1 MHIQN
6 RTLVSRSV
14 GCFVLHPIVHVRDH
28 GALQEAMTRPLSL
41 SLAML
46 ASGVALLVAAGLAAP
61 ASFSTAADAPKG
73 GTRSHHV
80 RRRARSRRSRARIY
94 NGLVAAPVRH
104 VREALQPSGPAGH
117 RGRTACSGGR
127 SVVHRLAGRSDVHLR
142 AQADLPLPHRRAGDC
157 AELRGRVQPNRPARA
172 SVSGSATDARD
183 SGRRRRDRRRGR
195 PHLRDPRPRTVQAAN
210 PAREAGR
217 RLHSPADDALLLP
230 DPPEHTRGRDRP
242 PGRVRAVLLRRADH
256 QPADRARAQP
266 VLPRRPPRERRPDRL
281 DARREPRGMP
291 RGDRGRPRRPLRR
304 AGSSPHRVSGTR
316 REVRPQPARRTALR
330 PTRPRGVVHRL
341 QPRSARVRRA
351 GTDPAQES
359 DQLRDRPA

>member
-1 MHIQN
+1 MSADELDHVDPALGYTTDSWLLQYATCAKLFNHPDQPGTAGARPVPEVVRSYTTSRDGRTYTFELKRTFRFHTGAPVTARSFADAFN
-6 RTLVSRSV
+6 RTAQPGLRS
-14 GCFVLHPIVHVRDH
+14 P
-28 GALQEAMTRPLSL
+28 
-41 SLAML
+41 
-46 ASGVALLVAAGLAAP
+46 AAP
-61 ASFSTAADAPKG
+61 L
-73 GTRSHHV
+73 H
-80 RRRARSRRSRARIY
+80 
-94 NGLVAAPVRH
+94 
-104 VREALQPSGPAGH
+104 
-117 RGRTACSGGR
+117 
-127 SVVHRLAGRSDVHLR
+127 
-142 AQADLPLPHRRAGDC
+142 
-157 AELRGRVQPNRPARA
+157 
-172 SVSGSATDARD
+172 ARD

-242 PGRVRAVLLRRADH
+242 SGRFRAVLLRRADH

-281 DARREPRGMP
+281 DARRDPRGMP

-341 QPRSARVRRA
+341 QPRPAGVRRA
-351 GTDPAQES
+351 GADPAQES